1 MLDNAPFISV
11 ATGSLDGLEHA
22 HSNSVDNSAQQPL
35 MRGIVRN
42 EPITLTAEKGY
53 PVQMTLSPPDRA
65 SVEAVLE
72 ALRPSIKAD
81 GGDVELVDIT
91 DDGIVRVRLLGACI
105 GCPSSQMTLR
115 GGIEANLVG
124 RIPGVTGVEA
134 VEAA

>member
-1 MLDNAPFISV
+1 
-11 ATGSLDGLEHA
+11 
-22 HSNSVDNSAQQPL
+22 

-42 EPITLTAEKGY
+42 EPITLPVEKGY
-53 PVQMTLSPPDRA
+53 PVQMTLSTPDRA
-65 SVEAVLE
+65 GVEAVLE

-115 GGIEANLVG
+115 SGIEANLVG
-124 RIPGVTGVEA
+124 RVPGVTGVEA

>member
-1 MLDNAPFISV
+1 
-11 ATGSLDGLEHA
+11 
-22 HSNSVDNSAQQPL
+22 

-42 EPITLTAEKGY
+42 EPITLPAEKRY

-81 GGDVELVDIT
+81 GGDVELVNIT
-91 DDGIVRVRLLGACI
+91 DDGIVRVRLLGACV

-124 RIPGVTGVEA
+124 RVPGVTGVEA